1 MAGDAAQEL
10 YQQFETAVRT
20 PKRRLLIDALLPDAA
35 AIPSSL
41 PVAPPPPTFV
51 AEDFALPDRDRDR
64 DVEEERPRPRRK
76 TRPAAARRK
85 EAPQSLEEEVAE
97 FMNRDRGSAKGSRD
111 GDQESGDGPAPKP
124 DPPDPDP
131 KSD

>member
-10 YQQFETAVRT
+10 YQRFETAVRT

-35 AIPSSL
+35 AIASSL

-64 DVEEERPRPRRK
+64 DLEEERPRPRRK

-85 EAPQSLEEEVAE
+85 EAPKSLEEEVAE
-97 FMNRDRGSAKGSRD
+97 FMNRERGSARA
-111 GDQESGDGPAPKP
+111 SGDEDLEPGDGAAPKP
-124 DPPDPDP
+124 APPDTD
-131 KSD
+131 

>member
-10 YQQFETAVRT
+10 YQRFETAVRT

-35 AIPSSL
+35 AIASSL

-64 DVEEERPRPRRK
+64 DMEEERQRPRRK
-76 TRPAAARRK
+76 ARPAAARRK
-85 EAPQSLEEEVAE
+85 EAPKSLEEEVAE
-97 FMNRDRGSAKGSRD
+97 FMNRDRGSAGKSRD
-111 GDQESGDGPAPKP
+111 GDPESGDGPAPKP
-124 DPPDPDP
+124 TDPDP
-131 KSD
+131 TSNS